1 MDIIVRQ
8 IAILIILGTMGYIFV
23 RSGYLPKN
31 TGQYVSKLVIRV
43 TAPALLITNMASYE
57 FTLQTI
63 KDGFWIALIFV
74 AISLLGFPV
83 GTILART
90 VKVEGSTANVF
101 KTHCITGN
109 VGYLAVPL
117 LNNIYGSRGLIYA
130 NFAGISTELLIWT
143 VGIYLVNRHSN
154 KSIKDN
160 LKHLVNPGIIAF
172 LTGLFL
178 SLINIK
184 QMAENSVVVGEI
196 YSIFYKTLNPLG
208 NITLYLVMIFIG
220 MSIAEAG
227 EGGIVRILKNKNSYI
242 LSFYKLLVM
251 PGIALL
257 VLMIIGPG
265 LSSFVK
271 TIVVLTLAMPC
282 ASVIPVLA
290 AQYGSDYKFATNNV
304 VVSTILSMLTLP
316 VMMYIVQR
324 LF

>member
-8 IAILIILGTMGYIFV
+8 IVILVILGSLGYIFV
-23 RSGYLPKN
+23 RTGYLPQN
-31 TGQYVSKLVIRV
+31 TGQYLSRLVIRV

-57 FTLQTI
+57 FTLQTL
-63 KDGFWIALIFV
+63 KDGFWIVIIFC

-83 GTILART
+83 GAIFARIF
-90 VKVEGSTANVF
+90 KLEGATANIF

-117 LNNIYGSRGLIYA
+117 LNNIYGSKGLIYA
-130 NFAGISTELLIWT
+130 NFSGITTELLIWT

-154 KSIKDN
+154 KSAKDN
-160 LKHLVNPGIIAF
+160 LKHLINPGIIAF
-172 LTGLFL
+172 LTGIFL
-178 SLINIK
+178 SVINIK
-184 QMAENSVVVGEI
+184 QIAENNIVVWEI
-196 YSIFYKTLNPLG
+196 YDIFYKTLNPLG
-208 NITLYLVMIFIG
+208 NITLYLVMLFIG

-227 EGGIVRILKNKNSYI
+227 EGGIVKILKNKHSYI
-242 LSFYKLLVM
+242 LSLYKLLVM
-251 PGIALL
+251 PGIAFLATIL
-257 VLMIIGPG
+257 AGAG
-265 LSSFVK
+265 LSSFAK

-304 VVSTILSMLTLP
+304 VISTILSMLTLP
-316 VMMYIVQR
+316 VVMYIVER